1 MNSSTHLDA
10 IYPSGIDL
18 FPRHFRQEAE
28 IFLFQLPPPNAER
41 RGGLCER
48 RFDPIIDAAGE
59 YFYNIFDDTQWKDG
73 SRAIDI
79 IFIVRG

>member
-1 MNSSTHLDA
+1 M
-10 IYPSGIDL
+10 
-18 FPRHFRQEAE
+18 
-28 IFLFQLPPPNAER
+28 FQLPPPNAER

-59 YFYNIFDDTQWKDG
+59 YFYDIFDDTQRKDG